1 MGVIINGQERK
12 SIAEQVEENSKY
24 NPRLMSGD
32 LTLYKKDIPCFIRV
46 LVWDMVNSD
55 KPIKIKAGNGTVLY
69 EIQMINLWCDYIITR
84 WGDSGVKVYRIS
96 STSGNFS
103 YKTGSNGPYDKV
115 LEIDRNGGQLV
126 HMVIPMR

>member
-12 SIAEQVEENSKY
+12 SVAEQVEENSKY
-24 NPRLMSGD
+24 NPRKMDGD

-46 LVWDMVNSD
+46 LVWDIVSSER
-55 KPIKIKAGNGTVLY
+55 PIKIKAGNGTVLY
-69 EIQMINLWCDYIITR
+69 EIKMSNLWVDYIITR
-84 WGDSGVKVYRIS
+84 WGDSGVKVYS
-96 STSGNFS
+96 MNTSGNFS
-103 YKTGSNGPYDKV
+103 SKTGSNGPYDKV

>member
-46 LVWDMVNSD
+46 LVWDIVNSD
-55 KPIKIKAGNGTVLY
+55 TPIKIKAGNGTVLY
-69 EIQMINLWCDYIITR
+69 QIKMSNLWVDYIITR
-84 WGDSGVKVYRIS
+84 WGDSGVKVYGL

-103 YKTGSNGPYDKV
+103 SKTGSNGQYDKV
-115 LEIDRNGGQLV
+115 LEIDRYGGQLV